1 MQNANRYCVFKYR
14 PTNHRSP
21 PQPQVPESLAH
32 RRADVVKRLTSL
44 TTQVKAI
51 TDFLSN
57 EEAVNFLKQ
66 DKTQNMAFLQREY
79 SIGPEQI
86 DALYHYAKLNFE
98 CGNYSVAGESLYHYR
113 SLSTHPERT
122 ISALWGKVAADILL
136 QDYTTAM
143 DDLTKLKE
151 TLDLDTFAPVA
162 RQLQQKAWLMHW
174 ALFVFFNHEN
184 GMNALIDLFMQD
196 RYITAIQLNCQHLL
210 RYLAVAVVVNRRR
223 RNVLKDLV
231 RVIAQEQYE
240 YSDPVTEFLRCL
252 FVEYDFDGAQEQL
265 AKCDALL
272 ASDYFL
278 VAARES
284 FMEAARQFLF
294 ETYCRI
300 HQAIDI
306 KSLAVRLGMD
316 EAATEK
322 WIVNLISNARLNAKI
337 DSQAGTVVMQTGTLS
352 PYEQLLERARGMSLR
367 TFSLANT
374 VTGMLK
380 SS

>member
-1 MQNANRYCVFKYR
+1 M
-14 PTNHRSP
+14 
-21 PQPQVPESLAH
+21 
-32 RRADVVKRLTSL
+32 
-44 TTQVKAI
+44 
-51 TDFLSN
+51 
-57 EEAVNFLKQ
+57 
-66 DKTQNMAFLQREY
+66 
-79 SIGPEQI
+79 
-86 DALYHYAKLNFE
+86 
-98 CGNYSVAGESLYHYR
+98 
-113 SLSTHPERT
+113 
-122 ISALWGKVAADILL
+122 
-136 QDYTTAM
+136 
-143 DDLTKLKE
+143 
-151 TLDLDTFAPVA
+151 
-162 RQLQQKAWLMHW
+162 
-174 ALFVFFNHEN
+174 
-184 GMNALIDLFMQD
+184 
-196 RYITAIQLNCQHLL
+196 
-210 RYLAVAVVVNRRR
+210 
-223 RNVLKDLV
+223 LKDLV